1 MMVKQIEQLSMS
13 IFLYVCVN
21 STIYQSKNIF
31 FFVYTEKKSEWFGC
45 RREKK
50 NFKHFSLL
58 LVQKY
63 SKRTAFWSF
72 DRSKSMQWIRKYD
85 VYFIFM
91 LNNLNF
97 RFNLNVRGGDILLGQ
112 QTGTK
117 LFRQQYREKAWNTKE
132 YLAILPCVPPKYK
145 LKNKTIYIQRSE
157 LGRCT
162 KHHY

>member
-21 STIYQSKNIF
+21 STIYRSKNIF
-31 FFVYTEKKSEWFGC
+31 FFVYTEKKSDEWFGC
-45 RREKK
+45 RREKR

-97 RFNLNVRGGDILLGQ
+97 RFNLNVGGGGIFCWGNRQVQNFSDSNIVK
-112 QTGTK
+112 K
-117 LFRQQYREKAWNTKE
+117 LEIQKNISPFCLVSLRNTNSK
-132 YLAILPCVPPKYK
+132 IKPFTFNVR
-145 LKNKTIYIQRSE
+145 N
-157 LGRCT
+157 
-162 KHHY
+162 